1 MTMNKTQDRTRL
13 TMNTAMITRLT
24 LIATMTAAASIG
36 LVAPAYADNNYLF
49 LSPSAAIG
57 CAMENDN
64 RDGTAYAVCRIQDPT
79 WVAPPSGV
87 CQLASIP
94 GAIGQPGSDLQLR
107 QGNAPCLGAHMRQ
120 LPDPRLGNFPTL
132 DYGQSHTVGAITC
145 DSEPSG
151 VTCTDSSTGHYFR
164 VSRESYQLG

>member
-1 MTMNKTQDRTRL
+1 MKITTI
-13 TMNTAMITRLT
+13 TAASMMGAVA
-24 LIATMTAAASIG
+24 LIA
-36 LVAPAYADNNYLF
+36 LPAIAHADDSYLF
-49 LSPSAAIG
+49 LSPSATIG
-57 CAMENDN
+57 CAMENDD
-64 RDGTAYAVCRIQDPT
+64 RDGTAYAVCRIQDPA
-79 WVAPPSGV
+79 WAAPPSGV

-132 DYGQSHTVGAITC
+132 GYGQTHTVGAITC

-151 VTCTDSSTGHYFR
+151 VTCTDSSTGHFFQ

>member
-1 MTMNKTQDRTRL
+1 MK
-13 TMNTAMITRLT
+13 TMNTVVVSVLWMA
-24 LIATMTAAASIG
+24 TAAAATG
-36 LVAPAYADNNYLF
+36 FAATAHADNNYLF
-49 LSPSAAIG
+49 LPPSETIG
-57 CAMENDN
+57 CAMENDD
-64 RDGTAYAVCRIQDPT
+64 RDGTAYAVCRIQDAA

-132 DYGQSHTVGAITC
+132 DYGQKHSIGSLTC

-151 VTCTDSSTGHYFR
+151 ITCTDSSTGHFFR
-164 VSRESYQLG
+164 LSRESYQLG